1 MKQIVIVAN
10 LAATFGGNFIQSM
23 KALQASDTI
32 LICYILPQGAKDC
45 DWIPELTEVYYTNW
59 SLEFL
64 RKMWKKF
71 NQEQKGNI
79 VHFHFVGEG
88 EYALRCKFIFSLAG
102 KMIWYLHNHI
112 GRGSGQLTWLKD
124 LAKRYIYHDS
134 YKIGV
139 SNSVADSMR
148 FYSPKHVTTVY
159 NAMDF
164 DRLSWIG
171 EDHYIE
177 TSSKVIRCMIMG
189 NHYERKGVDI
199 AAKAMQLLNGG
210 GDIQLYYMWY
220 LIIA

>member
-148 FYSPKHVTTVY
+148 FYSPKHVATYIMLWTLIVCRGLAKTIILY
-159 NAMDF
+159 RGF
-164 DRLSWIG
+164 
-171 EDHYIE
+171 YIE
-177 TSSKVIRCMIMG
+177 DSSEEILCMVMG
-189 NHYERKGVDI
+189 NHHERKEVDI
-199 AAKAMQLLNGG
+199 AAKVVSC
-210 GDIQLYYMWY
+210 
-220 LIIA
+220 